1 MKYINAEMQKSYLGK
16 ADTERCQSN
25 CYIFSRF
32 TERAVFWAPKR
43 FLHIVSILQMK
54 KLRWNNIINVI
65 TKIITI
71 SNNQMIRS
79 TGSGISH
86 CPNSNFSLKSGVCNV
101 QRLRRAGVK
110 VCSELLLG
118 NLMIETFAFTR
129 LP

>member
-1 MKYINAEMQKSYLGK
+1 M
-16 ADTERCQSN
+16 
-25 CYIFSRF
+25 
-32 TERAVFWAPKR
+32 VFWAPKR

-54 KLRWNNIINVI
+54 KLRWYNIIVVI

-71 SNNQMIRS
+71 TNNQMIRS

-110 VCSELLLG
+110 VCSDDD
-118 NLMIETFAFTR
+118 R
-129 LP
+129 Y